1 MLRKGEV
8 AREACASRYHIQAMR
23 KFILGVIAGVFA
35 VPAFA
40 YLYLRLGL
48 FPVET
53 SAAPFPFEKTSA
65 AMGLSAR
72 IGKASADLPPI
83 PATDADYSVGARV
96 YRETCAVCHGL
107 LNGDKTPT
115 ARGMYPPPPQ
125 LMHGKGVTNDPVG
138 ETHWKVANGIRLT
151 GMSGYHGSL
160 SDAQI
165 WQVSELLADMNKVP
179 SSVKEYLS
187 TPAATR

>member
-1 MLRKGEV
+1 MG
-8 AREACASRYHIQAMR
+8 
-23 KFILGVIAGVFA
+23 KFILGVIMGVLA

-53 SAAPFPFEKTSA
+53 SAPPFPFEKTLA

-72 IGKASADLPPI
+72 IGKASTDQPPV
-83 PATDADYSVGARV
+83 PPTDADYTAGAKV
-96 YRETCAVCHGL
+96 YQETCAVCHGL

-115 ARGMYPPPPQ
+115 ARGMYPPPPL
-125 LMHGKGVTNDPVG
+125 LMQGKGVTDNPVG

-151 GMSGYHGSL
+151 GMPGYHGSL

-179 SSVKEYLS
+179 SSVKDYLS